1 MKWLLLLLFLG
12 SAAYVHWRGKVR
24 YRLGRQATDH
34 STFMAPINVFMYAF
48 SAVPATPFLP
58 VQRFPAL
65 APLAEH
71 WREIR
76 EEALALRAARA
87 IKASDKYDDAGFNSF
102 FRRGWKR
109 FYLKWYDQAHPSA
122 RELCPRTTELLAGIP
137 EVKAAMFAELPPG
150 GILQKHRDPYAGSLR
165 YHLGLLTPNDP
176 ACYLSVDGERY
187 HWRDGEP
194 VMFDETYIHY
204 AENASG
210 RDRIILFCDVE
221 RPLRFAWAR
230 WVNRAL
236 GRTLL
241 AASQAPN
248 REGDRTGRINKAF
261 GFLYRIRLRTK
272 RLKARSEPLYYGLK
286 WLLVGGV
293 LWLIFWPR

>member
-1 MKWLLLLLFLG
+1 MKWLLLLLFLA
-12 SAAYVHWRGKVR
+12 SAVYVHRRGKVR

-48 SAVPATPFLP
+48 SAVPTTPFLP

-65 APLAEH
+65 APLAQH

-76 EEALALRAARA
+76 EEALALRAAQA

-122 RELCPRTTELLAGIP
+122 LELCPRTTELLAGIP
-137 EVKAAMFAELPPG
+137 DVKAAMFAELPPG

-194 VMFDETYIHY
+194 MMFDETYIHY

-221 RPLRFAWAR
+221 RPLRFGWAR

-248 REGDRTGRINKAF
+248 REGDPTGGINRAF
-261 GFLYRIRLRTK
+261 GLLYAIRLWTK